1 MRHIIS
7 LRSLKQCLTFP
18 VFLAE
23 EGRILQ
29 PAPRRCGYNDV
40 LISDVERVLK
50 QFEFLEDQY
59 DTTRIRQK
67 GKNADV
73 GVGSSVKHTVRQDI
87 SHHDETLNN
96 LEALQKLQ
104 NSVKEVNQL
113 FTEESLAEAELSVPS
128 SGIFYAEVV
137 MAR

>member
-1 MRHIIS
+1 M
-7 LRSLKQCLTFP
+7 
-18 VFLAE
+18 AE
-23 EGRILQ
+23 EGHIVQ
-29 PAPRRCGYNDV
+29 SAPRRCGYNDV

-59 DTTRIRQK
+59 DTTRVRQK

-87 SHHDETLNN
+87 SHHEETLNN

-113 FTEESLAEAELSVPS
+113 FTEESLADAELNAVS